1 MSSHG
6 LDASHPSP
14 TEYDQMRRTFVDRV
28 LAGEIYNLDKI
39 DDDIAI
45 WSRSKEPEAEC
56 ELHEW
61 LGLTEKEYDLF
72 VEKPESLKVILSARK
87 YGTDVFSTLAAN
99 NNGSCRDSSD
109 LPGV

>member
-1 MSSHG
+1 M
-6 LDASHPSP
+6 
-14 TEYDQMRRTFVDRV
+14 TKRRTFVDRV

-99 NNGSCRDSSD
+99 NNAFALAARGADPKEAEQIISWLRQTGR
-109 LPGV
+109 L